1 MLDVE
6 ALERYIVEALDG
18 TIGEE
23 YAEVKN
29 NITFTEGVIEDPA
42 DNNNQENQE
51 NNNQGENQTDTPR
64 PEDTSNIVV
73 WIILAAVGL
82 SCLAVAGV
90 VVVITL

>member
-29 NITFTEGVIEDPA
+29 NITFTEGIIEDPA
-42 DNNNQENQE
+42 DNNNQ
-51 NNNQGENQTDTPR
+51 
-64 PEDTSNIVV
+64 
-73 WIILAAVGL
+73 
-82 SCLAVAGV
+82 
-90 VVVITL
+90 